1 MSRGRFIVLDGID
14 GVGKS
19 TQMKRLASALRRR
32 GLRVLTVVDPGGT
45 PLGRSLRA
53 ILLDRR
59 SRIAGATEA
68 LLYAASRAQLVE
80 KRIRPA
86 LRKGVWVLSDR
97 YSTATL
103 AYQGA
108 LGKSKGLAEV
118 CRFAEDGMRP
128 DLTLILDCP
137 PKRKLNEND
146 RLEAR
151 GNGYQRRVRALFLA
165 QARKDPRRIR
175 VVSALGTPA
184 EVTERL
190 LARLR

>member
-1 MSRGRFIVLDGID
+1 MAKGHFVVLDGID

-32 GLRVLTVVDPGGT
+32 GRRVRTVVDPGGT
-45 PLGRSLRA
+45 RLGKSLRA
-53 ILLDRR
+53 LLLGRGQ
-59 SRIAGATEA
+59 RIAPATEA
-68 LLYAASRAQLVE
+68 LLYAASRAQLVDE
-80 KRIRPA
+80 KIRPA

-108 LGKSKGLAEV
+108 IGKGRGLAEV
-118 CRFAEDGMRP
+118 CRFAEDGVRP

-137 PKRKLNEND
+137 PRRTLNRKD

-151 GNGYQRRVRALFLA
+151 GLAYQKKVRALFLA
-165 QARKDPRRIR
+165 QARQDPRHIK

-184 EVTERL
+184 EVTDRL
-190 LARLR
+190 LKHLR